1 MDLLAG
7 IRTVRVELGE
17 RAYPIHI
24 GPCAQA
30 LLPQWIDE
38 QGDVQQLVVIADQA
52 VADLHLER
60 LTTSLRPTPVVLTF
74 PPGEV
79 SKSLKTVA
87 LLYERL
93 ADARIERSGAI
104 LTFGGGVAG
113 DLGGFVA
120 GTWLRGIRYVQVPT
134 TLLAAV
140 DASVGGKTGVNL
152 PTGKNLVGLFHQ
164 PRAVITDTD
173 FLQTLPR
180 RDFIAGMA
188 ESIKHAVVH
197 APDFVTWHETHAG
210 ALVARDP
217 GAVSDLIVRNCEI
230 KTEVVAQDEREAGL
244 RAILNYGHT
253 IGHAIEHLLEYEL
266 RHGECVA
273 LGMLVENELA
283 CARNLLDRAVAE
295 RIRDLLSRLGLPLR
309 LPRPLEA
316 RDVSAACRLD
326 KKVRGRAVGFVLIRA
341 LGKPLHAADVSEAEL
356 AVALRTIQPA

>member
-1 MDLLAG
+1 M
-7 IRTVRVELGE
+7 RRVQVELGE

-30 LLPQWIDE
+30 LLPHWIDE
-38 QGDVQQLVVIADQA
+38 QGDVRQLVVIADQT
-52 VADLHLER
+52 VADLHLQR
-60 LTTSLRPTPVVLTF
+60 LTTSLRPAPLVLTF
-74 PPGEV
+74 PPGEAA
-79 SKSLKTVA
+79 KSLETVQ

-93 ADARIERSGAI
+93 ANARIERGSVI

-120 GTWLRGIRYVQVPT
+120 GTWLRGVRYVQVPT

-152 PTGKNLVGLFHQ
+152 PAGKNLVGVFHQ

-173 FLQTLPR
+173 FLQTLPG
-180 RDFIAGMA
+180 RDFTAGMA
-188 ESIKHAVVH
+188 ESIKHAVIR
-197 APDFVTWHETHAG
+197 APDFVTWHQTHAD
-210 ALVARDP
+210 ALVARNP
-217 GAVSDLIVRNCEI
+217 GAVSDLIARNCEI
-230 KTEVVAQDEREAGL
+230 KSEVVAQDEHETGL

-283 CARNLLDRAVAE
+283 CARNVLDRAVAE

-326 KKVRGRAVGFVLIRA
+326 KKVRGRAVDFVLIRA
-341 LGKPLHAADVSEAEL
+341 LGEPLRAADASEGEIA
-356 AVALRTIQPA
+356 AALRVIQPA